1 MYCVPD
7 FKVTMSETTPPRHH
21 LARDYLERL
30 MSAPDPLQTRE
41 EVRRELGWALIAA
54 ERQTQAEGD
63 ERN

>member
-1 MYCVPD
+1 
-7 FKVTMSETTPPRHH
+7 MSETTPPRHH